1 MDGILPLW
9 KEKGMTSHDCVF
21 KLRKILRTK
30 KVGHTGTLD
39 PNVEG
44 VLPICIG
51 QATKTASYITDSG
64 KEYIAEVSI
73 GTATETED
81 ADGAAVQCDPS
92 EKAISRSQLQ
102 AALASLTGHIT
113 QIPPMYSA
121 VKVNGRR
128 LYEYARKGLE
138 VERPER
144 TVVISRIDL
153 LSDAEQFSGTEPKF
167 TIRVACGKGT
177 YIRTLAVQIG
187 ERLGYPAH
195 MSKLVRTASGSFTQE
210 DCLTLGQVQELMD
223 EGRLQPHIRPLES
236 ALSGLP
242 SAEAE
247 GELLVFVQHGQVLP
261 LHPLLA
267 SGGELVI
274 TSGGK
279 AMAVYAPH
287 PGKEGLMK
295 PAKMFPLNWQ
305 KEDDC
310 SGSD

>member
-81 ADGAAVQCDPS
+81 ADGAAVECDAT
-92 EKAISRSQLQ
+92 EKSISRREL
-102 AALASLTGHIT
+102 LDVLESLTGPIV

-144 TVVISRIDL
+144 TVVIGRIDL
-153 LSDAEQFSGTEPKF
+153 LSEEEQFTGTEPKF

-195 MSKLVRTASGSFTQE
+195 MSKLVRTASGSFVQE
-210 DCLTLGQVQELMD
+210 DCLTLGKVRELAE
-223 EGRLQPHIRPLES
+223 EGRLAPHIRPLES
-236 ALSGLP
+236 ALAGVP

-247 GELLVFVQHGQVLP
+247 GELLVSVQHGQVLP
-261 LHPLLA
+261 LHPLLVT
-267 SGGELVI
+267 GGELVF
-274 TSGGK
+274 TAGGK
-279 AMAVYAPH
+279 AMAVYAAH
-287 PGKEGLMK
+287 PGKAGLMK
-295 PAKMFPLNWQ
+295 PVKMFPLNWQ
-305 KEDDC
+305 KEDDS